1 MSFAISRADEKFFP
15 ARLHEKFSNFRGRQ
29 KLSSQISLTYA
40 IILLA
45 TVIFTNIGT
54 TAGVYYLFHHQA
66 ARALDIS
73 VDRTTKKAAE
83 LKTVDENFFTL
94 GTIMPSVFY
103 RVTDE
108 AGNKIIDSNP
118 TLPATER
125 ILKYTRDD
133 PPFWSNENYR
143 LIETEHSLFYYKDL
157 PLKIDGKIFHFQL
170 FKTIT
175 FEKQFIQ
182 YLLAALALVDLI
194 GLIFAV
200 MCGNILSKKIL
211 QPLRQ
216 VTLAAGEISAGNLSK
231 RIEIKK
237 SGEEVSE
244 LSESFNKMLGRL
256 EESFTRQKR
265 FIADASHEFRTPI
278 TVIKSYAEV
287 LENYGAEEELRE
299 ESTAAIKNSAEGMKN
314 LIEKL
319 LFLARADEGNQ
330 PIKKIPVEL
339 NEILKSAIK
348 NNSRI
353 NFSGGEN
360 FEIIGDPEFLKK
372 MFGEFLSNALNYS
385 TEKIFVEVRTE
396 KNFASVK
403 IIDRGIG
410 ISEEDREKIFD
421 RFFRA
426 DKSRTKSDDE
436 KISAGLGLSIAKWI
450 ADSHGIKI
458 NVQSEPGQGST
469 FELIFEKPLSS

>member
-1 MSFAISRADEKFFP
+1 MSFAIRQEGEKFFP
-15 ARLHEKFSNFRGRQ
+15 ARLHEKFLNFRGRQ

-45 TVIFTNIGT
+45 TVIFTNVGT

-66 ARALDIS
+66 ARALNIS
-73 VDRTTKKAAE
+73 VERTTKKAVE

-118 TLPATER
+118 TLPETEK

-157 PLKIDGKIFHFQL
+157 PLEIGGKIFHFQL

-175 FEKQFIQ
+175 FEKQFIR

-200 MCGNILSKKIL
+200 MCGNVLSKKIL

-319 LFLARADEGNQ
+319 LFLARADEGNR

-339 NEILKSAIK
+339 NEILKAAIK
-348 NNSRI
+348 NNPRI

-360 FEIIGDPEFLKK
+360 FEFIGDPEFLKK
-372 MFGEFLSNALNYS
+372 MFDEFLSNALNYS
-385 TEKIFVEVRTE
+385 TEKISVEVRAE

-410 ISEEDREKIFD
+410 ISDEDREKIFD

-458 NVQSEPGQGST
+458 NVQSEIGRGST
-469 FELIFEKPLSS
+469 FELIFEKSS

>member
-15 ARLHEKFSNFRGRQ
+15 ANLREKFLKFRNRQ

-40 IILLA
+40 IILA
-45 TVIFTNIGT
+45 TTIILTNAGT

-73 VDRTTKKAAE
+73 IERTTKKAVE
-83 LKTVDENFFTL
+83 LQTVDESFFSL

-103 RVTDE
+103 RVTDSS
-108 AGNKIIDSNP
+108 GNKIIDSSP

-125 ILKYTRDD
+125 ILKYVRED
-133 PPFWSNENYR
+133 PPFWSDENYQ
-143 LIETEHSLFYYKDL
+143 LIETPHSFFYYRDL
-157 PLKIDGKIFHFQL
+157 PLEVGGQIFHFQL

-182 YLLAALALVDLI
+182 YLLITLVVVNIGGLILAL
-194 GLIFAV
+194 IF
-200 MCGNILSKKIL
+200 GNVLSKKIL

-216 VTLAAGEISAGNLSK
+216 VTLAAGEISAGNLNK
-231 RIEIKK
+231 RIAIEK
-237 SGEEVSE
+237 SCDEVNE
-244 LSESFNKMLGRL
+244 LSDSFNKMLERL

-278 TVIKSYAEV
+278 TIIKSYAEV
-287 LENYGAEEELRE
+287 LENYGTETELRE
-299 ESTAAIKNSAEGMKN
+299 ESTTAIKNSAEGMQS

-339 NEILKSAIK
+339 NEILKSTIK
-348 NNSRI
+348 NNSRVD
-353 NFSGGEN
+353 FSGSEN
-360 FEIIGDPEFLKK
+360 FNFIGDPEFLKK
-372 MFGEFLSNALNYS
+372 MFGEFLNNAMSYS
-385 TEKIFVEVRTE
+385 TEKISVEVHEE

-410 ISEEDREKIFD
+410 ISYENREKIFD

-450 ADSHGIKI
+450 ADQHNIKI
-458 NVQSEPGQGST
+458 KVQSELGHGSI
-469 FELIFEKPLSS
+469 FELIFERI

>member
-1 MSFAISRADEKFFP
+1 MSFAIRREGEKFCLSN
-15 ARLHEKFSNFRGRQ
+15 LHEKFLNFRGRQ

-40 IILLA
+40 VILAA
-45 TVIFTNIGT
+45 TILVTNIGT
-54 TAGVYYLFHHQA
+54 TAGVYYLFYHQA

-73 VDRTTKKAAE
+73 VERTTKKVSE
-83 LKTVDENFFTL
+83 LKTVDESFFSM
-94 GTIMPSVFY
+94 GTIMPSVFF

-108 AGNKIIDSNP
+108 AGNKILDSNP
-118 TLPATER
+118 TLPATEK
-125 ILKYTRDD
+125 IFKYSREN
-133 PPFWSNENYR
+133 PPFWSSENYQ
-143 LIETEHSLFYYKDL
+143 LIETPHSLFYYKDL
-157 PLKIDGKIFHFQL
+157 PLEVGGKIFHFQL

-182 YLLAALALVDLI
+182 YLLIVLALINAAGLIAAL
-194 GLIFAV
+194 FF
-200 MCGNILSKKIL
+200 GNILSKKIL

-216 VTLAAGEISAGNLSK
+216 MTLTAGEISAGNLSR

-237 SGEEVSE
+237 SGEEVGE
-244 LSESFNKMLGRL
+244 LSESFNKMLERL
-256 EESFTRQKR
+256 EKSFTRQKR

-287 LENYGAEEELRE
+287 LESYGAEEELRE
-299 ESTAAIKNSAEGMKN
+299 ESTAAIKNSAEGMQN

-348 NNSRI
+348 NNPRI
-353 NFSGGEN
+353 NFSSGEN
-360 FEIIGDPEFLKK
+360 FEFIGDPEFLKK

-385 TEKIFVEVRTE
+385 QEKIFVELKTE

-403 IIDRGIG
+403 IIDNGIG
-410 ISEEDREKIFD
+410 ISDEDREKIFD

-426 DKSRTKSDDE
+426 DKSRTKFDDE

-458 NVQSEPGQGST
+458 SVESEIGRGST
-469 FELIFEKPLSS
+469 FELIFEKSSSS